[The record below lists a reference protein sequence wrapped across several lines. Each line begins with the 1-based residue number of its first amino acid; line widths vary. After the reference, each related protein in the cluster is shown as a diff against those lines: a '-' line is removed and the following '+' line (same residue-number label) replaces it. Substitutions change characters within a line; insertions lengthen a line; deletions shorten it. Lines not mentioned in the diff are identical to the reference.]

1 MKKKKLKRRLEQ
13 ARADLA
19 REWARSDKRDREWAE
34 AVQEW
39 ADQRGAGRFVKPRFS
54 TDRIGVSGVDVILR
68 EVYAPALREHLGGAR
83 VVIPV
88 LERDASRPEPDA
100 G

>member
-39 ADQRGAGRFVKPRFS
+39 ADQRGAGRFV